1 MHVICWF
8 TSYRITVSALRVLR
22 LSFVKMSVLLI
33 LFSLVLKNG
42 KNIGNIL
49 EFYWKT

>member
-8 TSYRITVSALRVLR
+8 TSYRITVSALRVLQ
-22 LSFVKMSVLLI
+22 LSFIKMYVPLI
-33 LFSLVLKNG
+33 LSSLVLKNG
-42 KNIGNIL
+42 KNIGNTL